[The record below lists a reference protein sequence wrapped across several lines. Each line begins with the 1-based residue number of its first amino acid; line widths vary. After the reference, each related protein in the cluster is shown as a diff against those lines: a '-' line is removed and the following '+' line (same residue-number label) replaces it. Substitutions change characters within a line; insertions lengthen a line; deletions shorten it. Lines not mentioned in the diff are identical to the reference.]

1 MNLFTTLSRS
11 FSAIP
16 LLLVVLATQAKDAVR
31 PPHRF
36 EENKGQFR
44 QMNGGPA
51 DFVRYRLVHNDVS
64 IFLLDN
70 GIAYQFTREHL
81 PEGYAALAEEVRFD
95 PTEQEALDALRKD
108 IMTETFRMD
117 MVLEGAST
125 QRSVT
130 AEGRS
135 TDHAHYYTHKARDV
149 HSFERIT
156 YHEVYPGIDWVIY
169 GTEEGVKYDFVVHPG
184 ADPDKIRLRF
194 KHHEELSLD
203 GNGGLFHG
211 NRLGSF
217 TEGRPVSY
225 QGARTVPTRFVLD
238 GDLLRFSVDG
248 YDRSRTL
255 VIDPARIWASYYG
268 GAGDE
273 DGRSCAV
280 DANGNVFLAGTTPSP
295 AAIAAGGHQTS
306 YGGGDSD
313 AFLVKFNAEGV
324 RQWATYY
331 GGDTLDT
338 GLACAV
344 AADGSVYLSGTT
356 FSTSGISSNGHQGA
370 FGGAGFSDA
379 YLVKFGADGSR
390 IWATYYGGAQGDQG
404 NSVSVDVS
412 GNVLLAGTTRSPSAI
427 AEGGF
432 QNTYA
437 GGQAGD
443 AFLVKF
449 NAAGTRLWGTYFGAA
464 GSDEGFKCT
473 SASDGA
479 VFLTGLTRSPS
490 GIATTDAHQT
500 TIDGATFGDAFLVK
514 YDAAGTR
521 LWSTY
526 YGGMNND
533 YAHGLATSSDG
544 SVYLAGTTFSS
555 GSISANGHQNTF
567 GYGGTD
573 AFLAKFNTDGT
584 RAWGTYYGGANG
596 DYAFG
601 CAVDATGNVYLA
613 GGTGSSTA
621 IASNGYQ
628 NTFGGTSVFMAD
640 AFLAKFTGGGVR
652 VWGTYYGADAAEWAN
667 DCAVSTAGHVLII
680 GITNSTSAMAAGGH
694 SNTLGGGNDAFL
706 AMFTS
711 TDGTAVN
718 EVTRQGVLRIS
729 PNPGNGAELRLDLGA
744 IDPHRGPL
752 LLEFLDATGR
762 LMNTHQIPSGA
773 ERFIIP
779 IDPALSSGTYVVRV
793 VAGGRAFTERVVIQ
807 R

>member
-1 MNLFTTLSRS
+1 
-11 FSAIP
+11 
-16 LLLVVLATQAKDAVR
+16 
-31 PPHRF
+31 
-36 EENKGQFR
+36 
-44 QMNGGPA
+44 MNGAAA
-51 DFVRYRLVHNDVS
+51 DLVRFRLVHSDVS

-70 GIAYQFTREHL
+70 GIAYQFTRKHL
-81 PEGYAALAEEVRFD
+81 PEGYTALAEEVMLD
-95 PTEQEALDALRKD
+95 PMKKEALDALRKD
-108 IMTETFRMD
+108 IRTETFRMD
-117 MVLEGAST
+117 MVLEGAAPRRHVST
-125 QRSVT
+125 
-130 AEGRS
+130 EGRS
-135 TDHAHYYTHKARDV
+135 IDQAHYYTHDAPDV
-149 HSFERIT
+149 HSYKRIT

-169 GTEEGVKYDFVVHPG
+169 GTEEGVKYDFIVHPG

-194 KHHEELSLD
+194 KHHEELFLD
-203 GNGGLFHG
+203 GSGGLFHG

-225 QGARTVPTRFVLD
+225 QGTRTVPTRFVLD
-238 GDLLRFSVDG
+238 GDLLRFAVDG

-273 DGRSCAV
+273 EGRSCAV

-338 GLACAV
+338 GRACAV

-356 FSTSGISSNGHQGA
+356 FSTNGISSNGHQGA
-370 FGGAGFSDA
+370 LGSAGFSDA
-379 YLVKFGADGSR
+379 FLVKFAPDGTR
-390 IWATYYGGAQGDQG
+390 IWSTYYGGAQGDQG
-404 NSVSVDVS
+404 NSCSVDAS

-464 GSDEGFKCT
+464 GSDEGFKCA

-490 GIATTDAHQT
+490 GIATTGAHQT

-573 AFLAKFNTDGT
+573 AFLAKFNADGT
-584 RAWGTYYGGANG
+584 RSWGTYYGGNQG
-596 DYAFG
+596 DYALG

-628 NTFGGTSVFMAD
+628 NTFGGTSVPMSD
-640 AFLAKFTGGGVR
+640 AFLAKFTSGGVR
-652 VWGTYYGADAAEWAN
+652 VWGTYYGADLGEYAN
-667 DCAVSTAGHVLII
+667 DCATTPAGHVLIV
-680 GITNSTSAMAAGGH
+680 GTTRSTAAMAEGGH
-694 SNTLGGGNDAFL
+694 SNTLGGGTDAFL
-706 AMFTS
+706 ALFTS

-718 EVTRQGVLRIS
+718 EVLRQGVLRVS
-729 PNPGNGAELRLDLGA
+729 PNPGNGEELRIDLSV
-744 IDPHRGPL
+744 IDPQHGSRA
-752 LLEFLDATGR
+752 LEVLDATGR
-762 LMNTHQIPSGA
+762 LIHTLQIPSGA

-779 IDPALSSGTYVVRV
+779 IDPALSSGTYIVRV
-793 VAGGRAFTERVVIQ
+793 VAGGMAFTERVVIQ